1 MYELYP
7 QPHIPHCNIRP
18 FGNRIHPSSGTP
30 LILLLPCE
38 GTYCNLFLNGTYS
51 VQFNA
56 LTGANTGA
64 PSYGSAYLKV
74 DGVQVIYWKYEQHGE
89 NKVTN
94 SVFVR
99 KGALIEYGDYVAWW
113 GYRPVSWIVSFYPCE

>member
-1 MYELYP
+1 MNIIIILAS
-7 QPHIPHCNIRP
+7 QSNSSKFIPDYTKGKRINSGFVAPCN
-18 FGNRIHPSSGTP
+18 G
-30 LILLLPCE
+30 
-38 GTYCNLFLNGTYS
+38 
-51 VQFNA
+51 VVVA
-56 LTGANTGA
+56 LTGVNTGD

-74 DGVQVIYWKYEQHGE
+74 NGVQVIYWKYEQHGE

>member
-1 MYELYP
+1 MGS
-7 QPHIPHCNIRP
+7 NI
-18 FGNRIHPSSGTP
+18 SGSCSDV
-30 LILLLPCE
+30 LLPCE

-56 LTGANTGA
+56 LTGANTGD

-99 KGALIEYGDYVAWW
+99 KSALIEYGDYVAWW